1 VQTVQGLAG
10 RMQNLLVWGLPLDYY
25 GTYREQLAAVTAA
38 DVASVGRARVNPG
51 ALVIVVAGDLAQV
64 EAPIRAL
71 NLGDVEVWSPAGERI
86 R

>member
-1 VQTVQGLAG
+1 
-10 RMQNLLVWGLPLDYY
+10 MQNLLVWGLPLDYY
-25 GTYREQLAAVTAA
+25 GTYRERLGAVTAA

-51 ALVIVVAGDLAQV
+51 ALTVVVAGDLAQI

-71 NLGDVEVWSPAGERI
+71 NLGGVEVWSPAGERV